1 MKASNSPISGG
12 LAKVSNRG
20 WWGLGTE
27 MTGRGR
33 GRGTLERT
41 YDIWQQQLWA
51 HSTSGSLAKGDCSW
65 LDDHQVIIKSTRNGT
80 IMNCHDYFFPHI
92 CKGLWAVS
100 NHILLLL
107 MQTWFGVCPGATDF
121 STGRPESCPEG
132 KPQDRVFLQHVYSLP
147 NYGSKHSWAR
157 GGGASDNLLFGLV
170 PSITKEHFFLPCWG
184 ICKHTSASGWPWILL
199 SWPIW
204 IQVYWK
210 LVGLL
215 FLGPAEFILF
225 FPLWSSLRPKQFRAG
240 SLKGILFLKWAVCK
254 IVDLLTLHWQ
264 TLSGLI

>member
-1 MKASNSPISGG
+1 MI
-12 LAKVSNRG
+12 
-20 WWGLGTE
+20 T
-27 MTGRGR
+27 
-33 GRGTLERT
+33 
-41 YDIWQQQLWA
+41 
-51 HSTSGSLAKGDCSW
+51 
-65 LDDHQVIIKSTRNGT
+65 
-80 IMNCHDYFFPHI
+80 FFPI
-92 CKGLWAVS
+92 YAKACGLSPTIFCFSWCKPDSVCVRVLQTSQLGGQRAALKENPRTGYFCS
-100 NHILLLL
+100 MSILFPIMAL
-107 MQTWFGVCPGATDF
+107 
-121 STGRPESCPEG
+121 STVGPEG
-132 KPQDRVFLQHVYSLP
+132 V
-147 NYGSKHSWAR
+147 
-157 GGGASDNLLFGLV
+157 GASDNLLFGLV